1 MCVRCINRAGGER
14 ENLLRKNKR
23 KEKLRMKPIG
33 RQYIRNLCSICQRS
47 LRDIFGFLFFRYRDH
62 HQLSESNYKITLF
75 HLEEETK
82 KQKIEITKFKSA
94 QATISTYAKEKY
106 REKIKQNCKFIRSI
120 RFEVHVLCTL
130 YDATLFLLLL
140 FFLSVSLS

>member
-1 MCVRCINRAGGER
+1 MLFETFTTVENVVVCVRCINRAGGER

-23 KEKLRMKPIG
+23 IEKLRMKPIG

-82 KQKIEITKFKSA
+82 KKKNRNNKI
-94 QATISTYAKEKY
+94 QISTSNNINI
-106 REKIKQNCKFIRSI
+106 REREI
-120 RFEVHVLCTL
+120 
-130 YDATLFLLLL
+130 
-140 FFLSVSLS
+140 

>member
-1 MCVRCINRAGGER
+1 MLFETFTTVENVVVCVRCINRAGGER

-47 LRDIFGFLFFRYRDH
+47 LLDLRDIFGLLFFRYRDH

-82 KQKIEITKFKSA
+82 KKKNRNNKI
-94 QATISTYAKEKY
+94 QISTSNNINI
-106 REKIKQNCKFIRSI
+106 REREI
-120 RFEVHVLCTL
+120 
-130 YDATLFLLLL
+130 
-140 FFLSVSLS
+140 